1 MRWVVFLRGVNVG
14 KANRCQPAVIASQL
28 SRLGVIN
35 IGAVGTFVVR
45 EDVSESAL
53 RAAIAK
59 KLPFKCEIMIC
70 PARDIIKLA
79 SKDPFAGQPSGPDI
93 TRFVSVLA
101 KRTSSS
107 TSVSTQSPV
116 SRRLA
121 TQDHRDPRKIRS
133 RSVSSPD
140 ESDRLPRQDREA
152 ARCARHYSQLE
163 YDSKGRADSFS
174 RLTKDHTEHTVK
186 RRIEV
191 LRAKQY
197 NRHETHQFRYAA
209 HTSC

>member
-28 SRLGVIN
+28 SRFGVIN

-79 SKDPFAGQPSGPDI
+79 SKDPFSGQPSGEKI

-101 KRTSSS
+101 KSTASSS
-107 TSVSTQSPV
+107 SSESPSLSPL

-121 TQDHRDPRKIRS
+121 AEDHRDPRSIRFG
-133 RSVSSPD
+133 SVSPRD
-140 ESDRLPRQDREA
+140 ESDRLSRQDREA

-163 YDSKGRADSFS
+163 YDSEGRADSFS
-174 RLTKDHTEHTVK
+174 RLTKTT
-186 RRIEV
+186 RST
-191 LRAKQY
+191 Q
-197 NRHETHQFRYAA
+197 
-209 HTSC
+209 